1 MTMKRIALLLAVL
14 LLLTAQLRTS
24 LYYEGVRA
32 AVAGDLRK
40 ANDFLSRAARQD
52 GQERPNYYVHYWLG
66 VVREKLGDR
75 EGALM
80 EWRLSVRQGV
90 AVQRTDVTA
99 RLRALEEGHPIQSMP
114 RPERPPTA
122 SRPPGPVESDPG
134 SRTTTMVMSL
144 PPPTQTTTIAMTTM
158 PTETMATTATTTMA
172 TTATTTMAT
181 TTTTAATAT
190 ETAPTGPDA
199 AAFDEIDRR
208 FKELSPGQVVFTAP
222 EKMRVSET
230 YEVGLRIAAKNQ
242 NAGILEGLPEGV
254 TSTIAQEHI
263 TPIMEARLSGGAG
276 VDVQP
281 LGKDEQS
288 VAGGGFAEWRWNV
301 TPKRSGSQR
310 LTVTII
316 AHLTYPNGRDIPKTL
331 RTLTQKIEVSA
342 NVGDSIKTF
351 FASYWQWLTTT
362 LIIPIGL
369 FLYRRRANRDTVA
382 EASGTDSAKAAKK

>member
-1 MTMKRIALLLAVL
+1 MRRIAFPLAVF
-14 LLLTAQLRTS
+14 LLLTAQMRTS

-40 ANDFLSRAARQD
+40 ANEFLSRAARQD
-52 GQERPNYYVHYWLG
+52 GQEAPNYYVHYWLG
-66 VVREKLGDR
+66 VVRQKLGDR
-75 EGALM
+75 EGALR

-90 AVQRTDVTA
+90 AVSKTDVTA
-99 RLRALEEGHPIQSMP
+99 RLRALEEGHPIESMP

-122 SRPPGPVESDPG
+122 SRPPGPVTMTLPPTATMGLPPPPLPPETMTIG
-134 SRTTTMVMSL
+134 RTTT
-144 PPPTQTTTIAMTTM
+144 T

-172 TTATTTMAT
+172 TT
-181 TTTTAATAT
+181 TTAATTTVT
-190 ETAPTGPDA
+190 EHTHTGPDA

-208 FKELSPGQVVFTAP
+208 FKELSPGEVVFTAP
-222 EKMRVSET
+222 EQMRVADT
-230 YEVGLRIAAKNQ
+230 YEVSLRIAAKDQ
-242 NAGILEGLPEGV
+242 NAGIMDDLPEGA
-254 TSTIAQEHI
+254 TSTMAQEHI
-263 TPIMEARLSGGAG
+263 TPVMEARLSGGAG
-276 VDVQP
+276 VDVQA

-331 RTLTQKIEVSA
+331 RTLTRKVEVSA

-351 FASYWQWLTTT
+351 LASYWQWLTTT

-369 FLYRRRANRDTVA
+369 YFYRRRANRDTVA
-382 EASGTDSAKAAKK
+382 EASGTESAKAAKK